1 LRKSTTLEEMNFIGG
16 SMKFVL
22 LWVLLAFAS
31 TGFAQIK
38 EVRKTPTKAATDLQ
52 KLVQQYDA
60 IQTYKLVIA
69 GETIPRPLPPDTP
82 DRPDDPVPLP
92 PPQKPP
98 NNPPPHRPNPPEC
111 DPDYGGGSPGSCV
124 EAVCG
129 QLSYFECNSREK
141 LLEITRM
148 CRNVRGDCVR
158 AVCSRVGTFECDQ
171 RNELTEVT
179 MLCRGLYNTSC
190 IDYVCSRLPRWDC
203 DEVQELRKIADQC
216 R

>member
-1 LRKSTTLEEMNFIGG
+1 
-16 SMKFVL
+16 MKFV
-22 LWVLLAFAS
+22 WVGVLLAFVS
-31 TGFAQIK
+31 SGFAQGSGAS
-38 EVRKTPTKAATDLQ
+38 KAPAKASADLQ
-52 KLVQQYDA
+52 KLVQQFDA
-60 IQTYKLVIA
+60 IQTYKWVMS
-69 GETIPRPLPPDTP
+69 GDTIPRPLPPEHP
-82 DRPDDPVPLP
+82 DNPTP
-92 PPQKPP
+92 PPQRPP
-98 NNPPPHRPNPPEC
+98 NRPNPPDC

-129 QLSYFECNSREK
+129 QLSYFECNSRDK

-171 RNELTEVT
+171 RNELSEVT
-179 MLCRGLYNTSC
+179 MICRGMYDTSC

-203 DEVQELRKIADQC
+203 DEVRELRKIADQC